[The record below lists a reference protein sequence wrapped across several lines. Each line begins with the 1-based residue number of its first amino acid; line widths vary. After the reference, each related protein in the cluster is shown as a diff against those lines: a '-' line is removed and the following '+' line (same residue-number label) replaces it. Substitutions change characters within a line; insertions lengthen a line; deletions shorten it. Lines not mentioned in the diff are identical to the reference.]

1 MSDDFTTC
9 FDQMDFGADRTPCV
23 DALLLAEFVTLAPGE
38 RIVDLGTG
46 SGVVAL
52 CLASREEVQVIGVEI
67 QSSMLAL
74 AKKNLRRNQARLKGQ
89 VRLVEGDIRQID
101 AVLPRGE
108 YDIVVSNPPYFQRG
122 AGRLPPSKEKA
133 VARHEISVQLD
144 EIVSAAAQLLC
155 TRGAFYLIHIPSRLG
170 ELLIACAKATLVP
183 KTLSP
188 VYSKKGAAA
197 ERILFKAVKQGRPGF
212 EILPAK
218 VLQCT

>member
-1 MSDDFTTC
+1 MVQNCTKA
-9 FDQMDFGADRTPCV
+9 FDQLDFSGDRSLCV
-23 DALLLAEFVTLAPGE
+23 DSLLLAEFVTLAPGE
-38 RIVDLGTG
+38 RIVELGTG
-46 SGVVAL
+46 SGVVAI

-67 QSSMLAL
+67 QSSMLAR
-74 AKKNLRRNQARLKGQ
+74 AENNLQGNQVRLKGE

-108 YDIVVSNPPYFQRG
+108 YDIVVSNPPYYQRG

-133 VARHEISVQLD
+133 VARHEINVQLD

-155 TRGAFYLIHIPSRLG
+155 TRGAFYLIHIPSRLD

-183 KTLSP
+183 KTLCP
-188 VYSKKGAAA
+188 VYTKKGAAA

-212 EILPAK
+212 EILPPK
-218 VLQCT
+218 VL

>member
-9 FDQMDFGADRTPCV
+9 FDQLDFGADSTPCV
-23 DALLLAEFVTLAPGE
+23 DSLLLAEFVTLAPGE

-46 SGVVAL
+46 SGVVAI

-67 QSSMLAL
+67 QSSMLARSE
-74 AKKNLRRNQARLKGQ
+74 KNLQRNQARLKGQ

-155 TRGAFYLIHIPSRLG
+155 TRGAFYLIHIPSRLD

-183 KTLSP
+183 KTLCP

-197 ERILFKAVKQGRPGF
+197 ERILFKAVKQGRLGF
-212 EILPAK
+212 EILPPK
-218 VLQCT
+218 VL